1 LGVFDRLLKDM
12 DCLSNCFFLG
22 SIQMNKIYVGNLPF
36 QTTDQELEGEFQQF
50 GKIKEVALIRDRY
63 SNEFKGFAFITF
75 VAPES
80 AQQALAANGKDFQG
94 RAMKVS
100 IARAEE
106 RGGRSGG
113 GGGGGGGRG
122 GREGGGG
129 GGGRGRSGGGG
140 GRGGAGGG
148 YSGGGRGGSR
158 DGGGGR
164 GGRESGGGNRW

>member
-1 LGVFDRLLKDM
+1 
-12 DCLSNCFFLG
+12 
-22 SIQMNKIYVGNLPF
+22 MNKIYVGNLPF

-113 GGGGGGGRG
+113 GG
-122 GREGGGG
+122 REGGRREGG
-129 GGGRGRSGGGG
+129 GGGRGRSGGG

-148 YSGGGRGGSR
+148 YSGGGRGG
-158 DGGGGR
+158 
-164 GGRESGGGNRW
+164 RESGGGNRW

>member
-1 LGVFDRLLKDM
+1 
-12 DCLSNCFFLG
+12 
-22 SIQMNKIYVGNLPF
+22 MNKIYVGNLPF

-63 SNEFKGFAFITF
+63 SSEFKGFAFITF

-106 RGGRSGG
+106 RGGGA
-113 GGGGGGGRG
+113 GGRG

-129 GGGRGRSGGGG
+129 RGRPGGG

-148 YSGGGRGGSR
+148 YSGGGRGGAGGGRGGSR

>member
-1 LGVFDRLLKDM
+1 MSLSVSDSLLKDM

-63 SNEFKGFAFITF
+63 SSEFKGFAFITF

-113 GGGGGGGRG
+113 GGGGGGRG

-129 GGGRGRSGGGG
+129 GRGRSGGG

-148 YSGGGRGGSR
+148 YSGGGRGGR
-158 DGGGGR
+158 DGGGR
-164 GGRESGGGNRW
+164 GGRDSGGGNRW

>member
-1 LGVFDRLLKDM
+1 
-12 DCLSNCFFLG
+12 
-22 SIQMNKIYVGNLPF
+22 MNKIYVGNLPF

-63 SNEFKGFAFITF
+63 SNEFKGFAFVTF
-75 VAPES
+75 IAPES

-113 GGGGGGGRG
+113 GGGGGGRG
-122 GREGGGG
+122 GREGGG

>member
-1 LGVFDRLLKDM
+1 
-12 DCLSNCFFLG
+12 
-22 SIQMNKIYVGNLPF
+22 MNKIYVGNLPF

-50 GKIKEVALIRDRY
+50 GKIKEIALIRDRY

-75 VAPES
+75 IIPES

-113 GGGGGGGRG
+113 G
-122 GREGGGG
+122 
-129 GGGRGRSGGGG
+129 
-140 GRGGAGGG
+140 RGGAGGG
-148 YSGGGRGGSR
+148 RREGGAGGGRGRPGGGGGYGGGRSGSGAGR
-158 DGGGGR
+158 GRGGNGGGGR
-164 GGRESGGGNRW
+164 DAGNRW

>member
-1 LGVFDRLLKDM
+1 
-12 DCLSNCFFLG
+12 
-22 SIQMNKIYVGNLPF
+22 MNKIYVGNLPF

-75 VAPES
+75 ITPES
-80 AQQALAANGKDFQG
+80 AQQALPANGKDFQG

-113 GGGGGGGRG
+113 GGGGRG
-122 GREGGGG
+122 GREGAAAVVVVE
-129 GGGRGRSGGGG
+129 RVVV
-140 GRGGAGGG
+140 AIV
-148 YSGGGRGGSR
+148 
-158 DGGGGR
+158 
-164 GGRESGGGNRW
+164 EVALTVVAAVVAVVTLAAVAVVAEKAAAAAIGGNAP

>member
-1 LGVFDRLLKDM
+1 
-12 DCLSNCFFLG
+12 
-22 SIQMNKIYVGNLPF
+22 MNKIYVGNLPF
-36 QTTDQELEGEFQQF
+36 QTTDQELEAEFQQF

-75 VAPES
+75 IAPES

-106 RGGRSGG
+106 RTGGRPS
-113 GGGGGGGRG
+113 GGGGGRG

-129 GGGRGRSGGGG
+129 RGGRSGGGG
-140 GRGGAGGG
+140 GYAGRGGAGGG
-148 YSGGGRGGSR
+148 RGSSR
-158 DGGGGR
+158 DSG
-164 GGRESGGGNRW
+164 GGGNRW

>member
-1 LGVFDRLLKDM
+1 MSLNFSYRLSVFDRLLKDM

-113 GGGGGGGRG
+113 GG
-122 GREGGGG
+122 REGGRREGG
-129 GGGRGRSGGGG
+129 GGGRGRSGGG

-148 YSGGGRGGSR
+148 YSGGGRGG
-158 DGGGGR
+158 
-164 GGRESGGGNRW
+164 RESGGGNRW

>member
-1 LGVFDRLLKDM
+1 MSLNFSYRLSVFDRLLKDM

-113 GGGGGGGRG
+113 GGGRG
-122 GREGGGG
+122 GRDGG
-129 GGGRGRSGGGG
+129 GGGRGRSGGG

-148 YSGGGRGGSR
+148 YSGGGRGGR
-158 DGGGGR
+158 EGGGR

>member
-1 LGVFDRLLKDM
+1 
-12 DCLSNCFFLG
+12 
-22 SIQMNKIYVGNLPF
+22 MNKIYVGNLPF

-75 VAPES
+75 ITPES

-113 GGGGGGGRG
+113 GGGGRGGREGGGGGRG

-129 GGGRGRSGGGG
+129 NSRGRSGGGG
-140 GRGGAGGG
+140 SGGRGG

-158 DGGGGR
+158 
-164 GGRESGGGNRW
+164 ESSGGGNRW

>member
-1 LGVFDRLLKDM
+1 
-12 DCLSNCFFLG
+12 
-22 SIQMNKIYVGNLPF
+22 MNKIYVGNLPF
-36 QTTDQELEGEFQQF
+36 QTTDQELESEFQQF

-75 VAPES
+75 IAPES

-113 GGGGGGGRG
+113 GGGRG

-129 GGGRGRSGGGG
+129 GREGGGG
-140 GRGGAGGG
+140 GSSRGRAGGGGSRGGAGGG
-148 YSGGGRGGSR
+148 YSGGGRGGSSR
-158 DGGGGR
+158 ESGSGGGR
-164 GGRESGGGNRW
+164 GGSRDSGGGNRW

>member
-1 LGVFDRLLKDM
+1 
-12 DCLSNCFFLG
+12 
-22 SIQMNKIYVGNLPF
+22 MNKIYVGNLPF

-63 SNEFKGFAFITF
+63 SKEFKGFAFITF

-106 RGGRSGG
+106 RTGGSGRRDG
-113 GGGGGGGRG
+113 GS
-122 GREGGGG
+122 
-129 GGGRGRSGGGG
+129 GGRGRFG

-148 YSGGGRGGSR
+148 
-158 DGGGGR
+158 GR
-164 GGRESGGGNRW
+164 GGRDAGNRW